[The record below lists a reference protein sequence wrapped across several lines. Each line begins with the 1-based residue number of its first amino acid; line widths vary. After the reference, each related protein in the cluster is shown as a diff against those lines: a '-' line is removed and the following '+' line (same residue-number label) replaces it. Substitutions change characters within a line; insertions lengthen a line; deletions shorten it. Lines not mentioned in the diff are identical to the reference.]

1 MRRYK
6 IKPNPSSRAREA
18 AVAYHASVS
27 YAPLEAPVVYHV
39 TVTDRGRLVLPVE
52 LRDRLKIR
60 GGDRL
65 AVILEED
72 GTISIKTREVAL
84 NNLQGMYKHLARPGE
99 RASDR
104 LIAER
109 RREARMEDR
118 EFRERS
124 ALHRRMKRERTKRP

>member
-6 IKPNPSSRAREA
+6 IKPNRSSRAREA
-18 AVAYHASVS
+18 AVAYSAPVS
-27 YAPLEAPVVYHV
+27 YAPLEAPGVYHV

-65 AVILEED
+65 AVILEDD

-84 NNLQGMYKHLARPGE
+84 NDLQSMSKHLAPRDHF
-99 RASDR
+99 ASDD

-109 RREARMEDR
+109 RRQARMEER

-124 ALHRRMKRERTKRP
+124 ALHRRMKRERAKRP

>member
-1 MRRYK
+1 M
-6 IKPNPSSRAREA
+6 
-18 AVAYHASVS
+18 
-27 YAPLEAPVVYHV
+27 
-39 TVTDRGRLVLPVE
+39 LPVE

-84 NNLQGMYKHLARPGE
+84 NNLQGMYRHLARPGE
-99 RASDR
+99 LASDR

-109 RREARMEDR
+109 RREARMEGR

-124 ALHRRMKRERTKRP
+124 ALHRRMKRERMKRP